1 MEKNDMVLL
10 KAVMYGDPEAYMS
23 LVDRYID
30 LITRTAFRILCD
42 REDSEA
48 VTVKVFESLWYDVLD
63 YDDSISLRVWL
74 LRRTWIYSRLRIMR
88 RRLLRVLGMSTDL
101 FVRASPKVED
111 HDDYVVKQAWE
122 VLCRACAHMTP
133 LQSAVYALAVLE
145 GVEVVEVAEITGFS
159 QLRVLIAMQRA
170 EIKVREELSHFSK
183 NDVYEKY
190 TCFLRKVA
198 DGHTDRQALTDYISS
213 QLDT

>member
-1 MEKNDMVLL
+1 MVLL

-63 YDDSISLRVWL
+63 YDDRISLRVWL

-88 RRLLRVLGMSTDL
+88 RRLLRVLGTT
-101 FVRASPKVED
+101 
-111 HDDYVVKQAWE
+111 
-122 VLCRACAHMTP
+122 CARIIIFTVNKRCIYRNGPTP
-133 LQSAVYALAVLE
+133 ENS
-145 GVEVVEVAEITGFS
+145 I
-159 QLRVLIAMQRA
+159 
-170 EIKVREELSHFSK
+170 
-183 NDVYEKY
+183 
-190 TCFLRKVA
+190 
-198 DGHTDRQALTDYISS
+198 
-213 QLDT
+213 